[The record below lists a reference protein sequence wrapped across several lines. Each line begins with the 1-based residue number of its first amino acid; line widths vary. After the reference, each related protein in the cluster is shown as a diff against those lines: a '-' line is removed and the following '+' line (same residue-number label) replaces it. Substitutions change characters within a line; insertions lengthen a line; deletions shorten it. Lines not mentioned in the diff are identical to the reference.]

1 MSEEVDFE
9 MRWFFIFIFSVVLLG
24 AVGMAIDNY
33 YRHAEK
39 MEAIRQGKA
48 EVQVERCD

>member
-1 MSEEVDFE
+1 MTEEGDFE
-9 MRWFFIFIFSVVLLG
+9 IKWFFIFMFSVILLG

-39 MEAIRQGKA
+39 MEAIRQGKV